1 MSKFSEQA
9 GNVIKIGV
17 IATVFFMA
25 FFLIEEWG
33 IWYVPTINMVIFG
46 MIAMLLGLIG
56 KLCAAIERLEESI
69 NNQGERSEP

>member
-9 GNVIKIGV
+9 GTVIKIGV

-25 FFLIEEWG
+25 CFLIEEWG
-33 IWYVPTINMVIFG
+33 FWYVSTINMVIFG

-69 NNQGERSEP
+69 INQEKRSTP